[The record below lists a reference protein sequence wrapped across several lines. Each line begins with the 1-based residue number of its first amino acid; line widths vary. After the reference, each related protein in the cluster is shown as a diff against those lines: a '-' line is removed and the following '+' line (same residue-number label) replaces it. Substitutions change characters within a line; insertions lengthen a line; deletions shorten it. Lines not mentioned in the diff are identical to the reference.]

1 MKRGSRLHN
10 GNARA
15 EGQPVG
21 TVVIT
26 GASSG
31 IGRCTALLFGRN
43 GWNVGLIARG
53 PAGLASIRGELVDAG
68 VRAACAAAD
77 VSDAAALDDAAAL
90 LESELGP
97 ITVWVNCAGN
107 GVYGRFLD
115 VTIEEFR
122 QVTDVTYMG
131 TVNGTRVALQRMVP
145 RDAGTVINV
154 CSAIAFGG
162 LPVLSSYS
170 GAKHA
175 VRGFSD
181 SVRHELIHQRSRVSL
196 TTIFP
201 PAVNTPFFS
210 HAASHLSGS
219 PRPAKPVYQPEIVA
233 DAILLAAR
241 RRRKEMRVT
250 GITVMFDLATRLVPG
265 LVDRAIQ
272 RLGSSGQQ
280 TDDDATAQLR
290 EPTLFAPSPH
300 ASGTHGPFDA
310 ESRRFSTQMW
320 LSGFSVATLATIFRA
335 MLGTLGVS
343 FRPDAPSL
351 PIHGPQDPHP
361 MPAGSAQPPAGP

>member
-1 MKRGSRLHN
+1 MSSGS
-10 GNARA
+10 
-15 EGQPVG
+15 PVG

-77 VSDAAALDDAAAL
+77 VSDAAALDAAAAL

-115 VTIEEFR
+115 VTVEEFR

-233 DAILLAAR
+233 DAILLAAMR
-241 RRRKEMRVT
+241 RRSEMRVT
-250 GITVMFDLATRLVPG
+250 GTTVLFNLATRLIPG
-265 LVDRAIQ
+265 IVHMAIQ
-272 RLGSSGQQ
+272 RLGSAGQQ
-280 TDDDATAQLR
+280 TDDEAVVQLR
-290 EPTLFAPSPH
+290 EPSLFAPPPQ
-300 ASGTHGPFDA
+300 ASGGHGPFDA
-310 ESRRFSTQMW
+310 ESRRFSVQMW
-320 LSGFSVATLATIFRA
+320 LNRCCLAVSDVVVAIGRA
-335 MLGTLGVS
+335 VLGRLGVNV
-343 FRPDAPSL
+343 RPDAPSH
-351 PIHGPQDPHP
+351 PIHAPQDPHP